1 MTKMS
6 QGNKKITAG
15 KLPAA
20 NNKILV
26 CTDTLTKFAL
36 FQEMPSI
43 NYKISVR
50 TGTGTQDNSNLKLS
64 WRYNKIKQ
72 IENDVF
78 VNVKIRCT
86 FQLCHEQRRKQSF
99 KDVSQNLASKSWL
112 PLMSTMKKN
121 PCE

>member
-1 MTKMS
+1 M
-6 QGNKKITAG
+6 
-15 KLPAA
+15 
-20 NNKILV
+20 V

-64 WRYNKIKQ
+64 WRYNKLKQ

-78 VNVKIRCT
+78 VNVKIRCPFNSVMNRGGNSLLKT
-86 FQLCHEQRRKQSF
+86 SVKT
-99 KDVSQNLASKSWL
+99 WL
-112 PLMSTMKKN
+112 PKVGFH
-121 PCE
+121 